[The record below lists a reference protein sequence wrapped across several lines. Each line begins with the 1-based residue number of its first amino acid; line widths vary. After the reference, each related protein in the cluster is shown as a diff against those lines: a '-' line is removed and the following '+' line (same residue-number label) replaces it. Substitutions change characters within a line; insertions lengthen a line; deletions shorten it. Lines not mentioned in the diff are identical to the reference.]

1 MTYLFTLYFCD
12 DIFTEVK
19 ISLLY
24 SSLGDEDEKSRA
36 AECLRSSVEICIQR
50 IKNKTFLKVCLVFA
64 FERNRF
70 SQSFSVAANSDMDEI
85 LLLLAFC

>member
-50 IKNKTFLKVCLVFA
+50 IRNKTFLKVCLVLHLK
-64 FERNRF
+64 EID
-70 SQSFSVAANSDMDEI
+70 SVSPSVLPQIAIWMKYYY
-85 LLLLAFC
+85 C